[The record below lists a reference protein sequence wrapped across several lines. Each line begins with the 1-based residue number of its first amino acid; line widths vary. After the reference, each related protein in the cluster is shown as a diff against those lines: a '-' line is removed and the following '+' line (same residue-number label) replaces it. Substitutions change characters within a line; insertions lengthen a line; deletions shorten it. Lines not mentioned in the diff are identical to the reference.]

1 MRFLSSFSFS
11 SSSSTPSTS
20 PQSLPDLNR
29 KAPEAKLSIPSHFYQ
44 VYPPLSTPTSST
56 IPFPL
61 LTNPSTPSS
70 AFPSTDHYTSLPRVK
85 ESKNIE
91 YTQSVIQDC
100 FNLLSIY
107 LPSLVSLPSS
117 PTPPSTPPLTPTQTS
132 SASNADPPP
141 SRLKLKSRSV
151 ASSSTSS
158 VSPSYSSLPLE
169 ELRLLVQNILRV
181 FKTLKT
187 TIEAQQTH
195 YVEGENV
202 KNVIFSEFETL
213 SARLFEQANNYVR
226 EERILRHQLNEKL
239 TLSIK
244 KEKEACQLVE
254 TLQKE
259 LNALKKT
266 ISLMDTSS
274 SSFLYK
280 STSTSTSFLKSKF
293 TFPFFSLHS
302 PQTPLLSETTF
313 DLPLD
318 LPLPSISVS
327 ISKEFIDFIK
337 QLCNPTLAV
346 MVKEKRLFQTKFMKK
361 LKQECELSLPLDHF
375 TANQKSSFVDGI
387 FRGQVTL
394 HPIHWAQPTLFT
406 LCPLNDVTSCSWTCY
421 FCHTLISCSTFSSST
436 ASTPT
441 RMTSRKKSAFRILF
455 NTSPTTFS
463 SSPSCLSSTLL
474 SYPSPSF
481 PPPEPDVWKDERLAC
496 SDCHTQCLMVCQIGW
511 YLQMQLHSA
520 PSISWSISSSPSKS
534 NQEVK
539 ENEDENEN
547 EPSVRKKEKVKMDL
561 SLPLVQNS
569 FNASIDTSTE
579 DWIPSDTLLQQ
590 CWKEI
595 SELRYQMFLAK
606 LGYH

>member
-1 MRFLSSFSFS
+1 
-11 SSSSTPSTS
+11 
-20 PQSLPDLNR
+20 
-29 KAPEAKLSIPSHFYQ
+29 
-44 VYPPLSTPTSST
+44 
-56 IPFPL
+56 
-61 LTNPSTPSS
+61 
-70 AFPSTDHYTSLPRVK
+70 
-85 ESKNIE
+85 
-91 YTQSVIQDC
+91 
-100 FNLLSIY
+100 
-107 LPSLVSLPSS
+107 
-117 PTPPSTPPLTPTQTS
+117 
-132 SASNADPPP
+132 
-141 SRLKLKSRSV
+141 
-151 ASSSTSS
+151 
-158 VSPSYSSLPLE
+158 
-169 ELRLLVQNILRV
+169 
-181 FKTLKT
+181 
-187 TIEAQQTH
+187 
-195 YVEGENV
+195 
-202 KNVIFSEFETL
+202 
-213 SARLFEQANNYVR
+213 
-226 EERILRHQLNEKL
+226 
-239 TLSIK
+239 
-244 KEKEACQLVE
+244 
-254 TLQKE
+254 
-259 LNALKKT
+259 
-266 ISLMDTSS
+266 MDTSS

-394 HPIHWAQPTLFT
+394 
-406 LCPLNDVTSCSWTCY
+406 
-421 FCHTLISCSTFSSST
+421 HTLISCSTFSSST